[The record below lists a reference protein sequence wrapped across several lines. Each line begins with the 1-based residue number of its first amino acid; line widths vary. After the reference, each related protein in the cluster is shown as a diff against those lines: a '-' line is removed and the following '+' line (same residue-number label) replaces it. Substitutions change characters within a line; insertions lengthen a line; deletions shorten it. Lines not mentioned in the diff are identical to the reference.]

1 MCRFLLIRHGKRLI
15 ALNVEKSAG
24 IDLCQADFQK
34 ECLMGNFVRC
44 VYCQCEQEGEM
55 AKTNIIVPEG
65 VQTDYSSVIVSYS
78 NGIDSTGALYWT
90 LQEFPKEK
98 IFLLY
103 CDTGLE
109 YPENIKMFYQTSK
122 YIGVKPVL
130 LQHQKGFLNLLLEE
144 RFKWPDMKN
153 RWCTAYLKTGVTDH
167 WIRTHRDILGNK
179 CLFVSG
185 ERRDESKCRAKLPE
199 IEYHSTTLKTKRV
212 ADFTCHWYR
221 PCLDFEKGKMFE
233 WGKDLGMEP
242 HFCYEYL
249 DRCSCMA
256 CMFMSDKHAVE
267 NMKRYPEQIA
277 PYIQAEIKLAH
288 TWKKNKG
295 LAELWEQC
303 KDIDD
308 VEES

>member
-1 MCRFLLIRHGKRLI
+1 MHGTFLK
-15 ALNVEKSAG
+15 
-24 IDLCQADFQK
+24 
-34 ECLMGNFVRC
+34 
-44 VYCQCEQEGEM
+44 M

-65 VQTDYSSVIVSYS
+65 VQTDYTSVIVSYS
-78 NGIDSTGALYWT
+78 NGIDSTGALYWA

-109 YPENIKMFYQTSK
+109 YPENIKMFYQTAK

-130 LQHQKGFLNLLLEE
+130 LQHPKGFLNLLLEE

-153 RWCTAYLKTGVTDH
+153 RWCTAYLKTGITDK
-167 WIRTHRDILGNK
+167 WIRANRSILGTK
-179 CLFVSG
+179 CLFISG
-185 ERRDESKCRAKLPE
+185 ERRDESRSRAKLPE
-199 IEYHSTTLKTKRV
+199 IEYHSTTLKTKMV

-221 PCLDFEKGKMFE
+221 PCLEFEKGKMFE
-233 WGKDLGMEP
+233 QGKALGLEP

-249 DRCSCMA
+249 ERCSCMA
-256 CMFMSDKHAVE
+256 CMFMSDKHAAE
-267 NMKRYPEQIA
+267 NMKRYPEQIR
-277 PYIQAEIKLAH
+277 PFVQAEIKLSH

-303 KDIDD
+303 QDIDD
-308 VEES
+308 VEESKTGI